1 MWISAPT
8 HYKVGTLTTLASI
21 TDLVMLLSYKS
32 VYKDDEQRDS
42 SEKKKGKVYKQA
54 NIAVVDGKPTKTV
67 IATLYGKKLMDYS
80 GVQITVV
87 PERWFPAVNRLVKW

>member
-42 SEKKKGKVYKQA
+42 SEKKKEKVYKQA
-54 NIAVVDGKPTKTV
+54 NFAVVDGKPTKTV
-67 IATLYGKKLMDYS
+67 IATLWQKANGLLRCTNNSCPRKM
-80 GVQITVV
+80 I
-87 PERWFPAVNRLVKW
+87 PRC